1 MDSYTYFLIQRSNS
15 DFAIRLIHYANNFF
29 AAKNAM
35 LNAYGLS
42 DRNIVTWSSS
52 PAAPIW
58 ARTKPCTDFDG
69 RNAH

>member
-1 MDSYTYFLIQRSNS
+1 METVTYFLIQRGNS
-15 DFAIRLIHYANNFF
+15 DFAIRVTHRTNNFP

-42 DRNIVTWSSS
+42 DRNIVTWSGS
-52 PAAPIW
+52 PEAPIW

-69 RNAH
+69 RNAN